1 MSMASA
7 PEAARY
13 VHEPVDFSVLY
24 DAVAGTELGEMELE
38 ARKVGDI
45 SRGDILNDM
54 FSYREEGLLNEDYLP
69 TSEGRHMKR
78 DMDQHLDILGDRR
91 RAGEVYTLMDGKW
104 ADEALLAVKEGD
116 YQDLI
121 DTRSPE
127 NREELEQAVQQFMG
141 YGIVTEHI
149 TQDGSRY
156 GLTDQ
161 GLSFVDS
168 L

>member
-1 MSMASA
+1 MTSA
-7 PEAARY
+7 PEATRY
-13 VHEPVDFSVLY
+13 VNEPVDFSVLY

-45 SRGDILNDM
+45 SRSDILNDM
-54 FSYREEGLLNEDYLP
+54 VKYRDEGILNDDYLP

-78 DMDQHLDILGDRR
+78 DMDHHLAILGDRR
-91 RAGEVYTLMDGKW
+91 RTGEVYTLMGGKW
-104 ADEALLAVKEGD
+104 ADEALLAVKAGD
-116 YQDLI
+116 YQDLV

-127 NREELEQAVQQFMG
+127 NREELEQAVQQFMD

-149 TQDGSRY
+149 TEDGSRY